1 MYNLHSSVLLVHPLI
16 NFLFSTNQTL
26 FDFFLKGGEKRI
38 KKKTLISR
46 MLSSAE
52 CSTWYAVILTIAVAV
67 VAVNLLSIILYIKNS
82 TLRTRAMY
90 LVINLSVADMF
101 VGGNATFY
109 VVVYFLLHGC
119 EVKYVFPILQELPP
133 IMFVPSLTGI
143 WFSITSVAG
152 IVAISLDR
160 MHATF
165 RPFRHRNIKKWA
177 YGVTIAGVWTLTA
190 MIVIPFPLIR
200 LYGNLQQQWQ
210 LLFPFYLWRSYCCLC
225 LVVICVSY
233 TSIALKFWCGTRPPS
248 HGAANRQRKL
258 TVTLFIMTIVSLLL
272 CLPFVVYTFV
282 LSSDLVRVSFLTDK
296 RLRLYFSL
304 LYHTNSLVNP
314 IIYTIRIPAFRKAL
328 LILFKRRQ
336 RENAAIPLQ
345 AR

>member
-1 MYNLHSSVLLVHPLI
+1 
-16 NFLFSTNQTL
+16 
-26 FDFFLKGGEKRI
+26 
-38 KKKTLISR
+38 
-46 MLSSAE
+46 
-52 CSTWYAVILTIAVAV
+52 
-67 VAVNLLSIILYIKNS
+67 
-82 TLRTRAMY
+82 
-90 LVINLSVADMF
+90 
-101 VGGNATFY
+101 
-109 VVVYFLLHGC
+109 
-119 EVKYVFPILQELPP
+119 
-133 IMFVPSLTGI
+133 
-143 WFSITSVAG
+143 
-152 IVAISLDR
+152 

-165 RPFRHRNIKKWA
+165 RPFRHRNIKNWA
-177 YGVTIAGVWTLTA
+177 YGVTIAGVWTLSA

-272 CLPFVVYTFV
+272 WLPYVVYTFV
-282 LSSDLVRVSFLTDK
+282 SFFVLDRFSIRTY
-296 RLRLYFSL
+296 LRLKLSFTL

-314 IIYTIRIPAFRKAL
+314 IIYTIRMPEFRRAL

-336 RENAAIPLQ
+336 RQNAAIPLQ